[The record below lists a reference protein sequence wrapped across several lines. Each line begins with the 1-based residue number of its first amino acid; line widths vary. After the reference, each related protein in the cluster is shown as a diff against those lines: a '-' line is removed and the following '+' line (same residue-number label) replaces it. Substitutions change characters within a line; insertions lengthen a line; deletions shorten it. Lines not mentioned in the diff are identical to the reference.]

1 MSVPRPSVTRNLH
14 QATNG
19 CRCREPLRLVVLLR
33 LLRPYLM
40 GIPGYHA
47 LFFEGT
53 QRTNGYGEEGI
64 LRGEMEK
71 GEDWRERKLV
81 VR

>member
-1 MSVPRPSVTRNLH
+1 
-14 QATNG
+14 
-19 CRCREPLRLVVLLR
+19 
-33 LLRPYLM
+33 M